1 MDYKKAY
8 DRVKHE
14 KLIMSSK
21 YRTRWK
27 KYFLVIYIGN
37 TWQQLDVEMDTHRTN
52 IKREVQQ
59 ECVSSPLSPQKSP
72 FSVYTQKIFLNKLK
86 NYLD

>member
-59 ECVSSPLSPQKSP
+59 ECVSSPLPP
-72 FSVYTQKIFLNKLK
+72 K
-86 NYLD
+86 NHLFQSIHRRYF